1 MAAGIIGMAAALY
14 MDFSGSASTVRGF
27 AKAVEGLDYSTV
39 SAVCIGKQ
47 TQAAA
52 AALGMKT
59 YVAKQASMDSI
70 VEVLEKLAARDKTE

>member
-1 MAAGIIGMAAALY
+1 M
-14 MDFSGSASTVRGF
+14 
-27 AKAVEGLDYSTV
+27 EGLDYSTV

-70 VEVLEKLAARDKTE
+70 VEALEKLAARDRTE